1 MVFIET
7 PVFTQAI
14 TSLLSDDSY
23 KELQKTLLYRPESGA
38 VIKGSSGLRKMRWN
52 LANKGKSG
60 SLRIIYYWDTPDVI
74 YMLYPYEKTKKT
86 DLTQKQIKILSEL
99 VKEYLQ

>member
-7 PVFTQAI
+7 PVFTKVI
-14 TSLLSDDSY
+14 TGYLSDDSY

-60 SLRIIYYWDTPDVI
+60 SLRIIYYWNVPDVI
-74 YMLYPYEKTKKT
+74 YMIYPYEKTKKT
-86 DLTQKQIKILSEL
+86 DLTPKQIKILSEL

>member
-1 MVFIET
+1 MIFIET
-7 PVFTQAI
+7 PVFTKAI

-74 YMLYPYEKTKKT
+74 YMLYPYEKTKKE
-86 DLTQKQIKILSEL
+86 DLTKKQIKILSEL

>member
-1 MVFIET
+1 MIFIET
-7 PVFTQAI
+7 PVFTKAI

-38 VIKGSSGLRKMRWN
+38 VIKGSSGLRKIRWN

-60 SLRIIYYWDTPDVI
+60 SLRIIYYWDVPDVI
-74 YMLYPYEKTKKT
+74 YMLYPYAKTKKE
-86 DLTQKQIKILSEL
+86 DLTPKQIKILSEL
-99 VKEYLQ
+99 VKEYLL